1 MQMLCLGLFVFS
13 LNTLAYQELQRRT
26 AWKHPTQSI
35 VGGRDASQFLG
46 PGEDTITLSGSM
58 VPEFAGQPA
67 SLDELRR
74 MANTGQAWVLVEGSG
89 TVYGA
94 FVIMD
99 LQETKTLFYVDGTPR
114 KIEFTL
120 SLRRVDQDPDE
131 SDDAQDG
138 TSGNDMGDL
147 EPEDDSAYNDE
158 QPELQGTP

>member
-13 LNTLAYQELQRRT
+13 LNTLTYQELQRRT

-46 PGEDTITLSGSM
+46 AGEDIISLSGSM

-74 MANTGQAWVLVEGSG
+74 MANTGQAWPLVEGSG

-94 FVIMD
+94 YVITD
-99 LQETKTLFYVDGTPR
+99 LQETKTLFFVDGTPR
-114 KIEFTL
+114 KIEFSL
-120 SLRRVDQDPDE
+120 SLRRVDQDPEEADE
-131 SDDAQDG
+131 DQQESGDQSAQ
-138 TSGNDMGDL
+138 DMGDL
-147 EPEDDSAYNDE
+147 EDDEAPILDA
-158 QPELQGTP
+158 LLGTP

>member
-35 VGGRDASQFLG
+35 VGGRDASQYLG

-94 FVIMD
+94 YAILD

-114 KIEFTL
+114 KIEFSL
-120 SLRRVDQDPDE
+120 SLRRVDQDADDVLAGQPGRSY
-131 SDDAQDG
+131 SD
-138 TSGNDMGDL
+138 DMGDL
-147 EPEDDSAYNDE
+147 STLDQLLD
-158 QPELQGTP
+158 TP

>member
-26 AWKHPTQSI
+26 AWKHPTQPI

-46 PGEDTITLSGSM
+46 AGEDIISLSGSM

-74 MANTGQAWVLVEGSG
+74 MANTGQAWALVEGSG

-94 FVIMD
+94 YVITD
-99 LQETKTLFYVDGTPR
+99 LQETKTLFFVDGTPR
-114 KIEFTL
+114 KIEFSL

-131 SDDAQDG
+131 ADEDQQERGDQSAQD
-138 TSGNDMGDL
+138 MGEL
-147 EPEDDSAYNDE
+147 EEDKAPTLDALLD
-158 QPELQGTP
+158 TP

>member
-26 AWKHPTQSI
+26 AWKHPTQGI
-35 VGGRDASQFLG
+35 VGGRDASQYLG
-46 PGEDTITLSGSM
+46 PGEDTITLSGSL

-94 FVIMD
+94 YVILD

-114 KIEFTL
+114 KIEFSL
-120 SLRRVDQDPDE
+120 SLRRVDQD
-131 SDDAQDG
+131 DDAGFGQG
-138 TSGNDMGDL
+138 RRRYNEEMGDL
-147 EPEDDSAYNDE
+147 EPQDATLDE
-158 QPELQGTP
+158 LLDAP

>member
-13 LNTLAYQELQRRT
+13 LNTLTYQELQRRT
-26 AWKHPTQSI
+26 AWKHPTQPI

-46 PGEDTITLSGSM
+46 AGEDIISLSGSM

-74 MANTGQAWVLVEGSG
+74 MANTGQAWALVEGSG

-94 FVIMD
+94 YVITD
-99 LQETKTLFYVDGTPR
+99 LQETKTLFFVDGTPR
-114 KIEFTL
+114 KIEFSL

-131 SDDAQDG
+131 ADEDQQERGDQSAQD
-138 TSGNDMGDL
+138 MGEL
-147 EPEDDSAYNDE
+147 EDDEAPTLDA
-158 QPELQGTP
+158 LLDTP

>member
-74 MANTGQAWVLVEGSG
+74 MANTGQAWALVEGSG

-94 FVIMD
+94 FVILD

-131 SDDAQDG
+131 ADDDTETGYTEEMGELEDDAQPTAAEEALD
-138 TSGNDMGDL
+138 
-147 EPEDDSAYNDE
+147 
-158 QPELQGTP
+158 TP